1 MTLQYASD
9 LHLEF
14 LANQAWLLSHGL
26 QPSADILVLAGDIAY
41 MERKKKMCN
50 AYFDWLSE
58 HFRQV
63 YVVPGNHEYYS
74 GIELA
79 HTLTEFDLKV
89 RDNIHYLNNKSVVV
103 GDTELFFTTLW
114 SKVPPG
120 YVADLQHG
128 MMDTRYICYK
138 RYLLFAGEYNELHEC
153 CAEWL
158 KGAVEASSAKHKV
171 VVTHH
176 CPTFNPAYNGYPG
189 SRLNYGFLVDMEDFI
204 QSHPDI
210 DYWIFGHTHYNG
222 SDKILA
228 DGGLTIGRTRLITNQ
243 LGYVQHN
250 EQNGFKP
257 EAVITLPD
265 GQ

>member
-1 MTLQYASD
+1 MATMTLQYASD

-14 LANQAWLLSHGL
+14 SANQLWLREHGI
-26 QPSADILVLAGDIAY
+26 QPSADILVLAGDITY
-41 MERKKKMCN
+41 FGNGKLMRDG
-50 AYFDWLSE
+50 YFDWLSE

-63 YVVPGNHEYYS
+63 YIVPGNHEYYH
-74 GIELA
+74 GVDLQR
-79 HTLTEFDLKV
+79 TLFQYKRKV
-89 RDNIHYLNNKSVVV
+89 RDNIHYLNNNSIVE

-120 YVADLQHG
+120 YVADLQNG

-138 RYLLFAGEYNELHEC
+138 KYLLFAGEYNEIHKR

-158 KGAVEASSAKHKV
+158 MEAVEASTAKHKV

-189 SRLNYGFLVDMEDFI
+189 SRLNCGFLVDMEDFI
-204 QSHPDI
+204 LSHPDI

-222 SDKILA
+222 SDEILA
-228 DGGLTIGRTRLITNQ
+228 DGGLTIGRTRLVTNQ
-243 LGYVQHN
+243 LGYTMRG
-250 EQNGFKP
+250 EQNGFNP
-257 EAVITLPD
+257 TATISL
-265 GQ
+265 